1 MPIRASSVFQ
11 DRATGTSK
19 RSANTIKV
27 SPLLLQAADSDT
39 DGVFQL
45 LETSEQGLSETE
57 AQNRLGKFGPNLVT
71 QERQHTW
78 IALLAK
84 ASSTRSSFCS
94 SCWLQSH
101 SPPKISVPVP

>member
-84 ASSTRSSFCS
+84 AVVNPLVILLLLLATISFATEDF
-94 SCWLQSH
+94 
-101 SPPKISVPVP
+101 